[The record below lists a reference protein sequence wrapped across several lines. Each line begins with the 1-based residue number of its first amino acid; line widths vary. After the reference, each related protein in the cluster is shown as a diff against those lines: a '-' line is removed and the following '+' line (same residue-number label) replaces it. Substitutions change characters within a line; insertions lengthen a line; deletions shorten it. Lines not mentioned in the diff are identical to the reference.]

1 MADHDLLVLGGG
13 TGGYAAAFRAAQLG
27 KRVALVEQA
36 KVGGTCLHWGCIPAK
51 AMLETGDL
59 LAKIGK
65 ASDFGIQI
73 SPATGVDPAVVGARR
88 DKIVARMHA
97 GLKSLFKKN
106 NVELIAGRATLLGG
120 GSVVVSLVDESGT
133 ATGEKRTISAT
144 DIVVATGSSVRR
156 IPGLETDGRVVVDSD
171 QITTG
176 TLKPASVI
184 VVGGGA
190 VGCEFASYF
199 RDLGAETTIV
209 EMLPALVPLEDRDAS
224 KELTRAFTK
233 RGISIHVSHR
243 IKEGSF
249 AKSASGVTLQIEPI
263 EGGEA
268 ISLAAELLVVAAG
281 RVPNSGEIGLENT
294 KAMVER
300 GFIKVDAQMQTAEPH
315 LYAVGDVIG
324 GLQLAHIAAHEGMI
338 AAHAIA
344 GEPLHAMDYVMQPR
358 ATYCRPEVASVGYT
372 TQELERDGVPFVAG
386 QVPFLAIAKAH
397 VGGDADGF
405 CKVLRHAESG
415 AILGVHMV
423 GPKVTDLIAEA
434 SLAMELG
441 ATAAQVGGTTH
452 PHPTLSEIVG
462 EAALV
467 SIGRSVNF

>member
-73 SPATGVDPAVVGARR
+73 TPATGVDPAVVGARR

-120 GSVVVSLVDESGT
+120 GSVEVSLVDESGT
-133 ATGEKRTISAT
+133 ATGEKKTISAT
-144 DIVVATGSSVRR
+144 DIVVASGSSVRR
-156 IPGLETDGRVVVDSD
+156 IPGLETDGRVIVDSD

-199 RDLGAETTIV
+199 RDLGADTTIV

-233 RGISIHVSHR
+233 RGIAIHVSHR

-249 AKSASGVTLQIEPI
+249 AKSASGVTMQIEPV
-263 EGGEA
+263 EGGDA

-294 KAMVER
+294 RAIVER
-300 GFIKVDAQMQTAEPH
+300 GFIKVDVQMQTAEPH

-324 GLQLAHIAAHEGMI
+324 GCSSHTL
-338 AAHAIA
+338 
-344 GEPLHAMDYVMQPR
+344 P
-358 ATYCRPEVASVGYT
+358 
-372 TQELERDGVPFVAG
+372 
-386 QVPFLAIAKAH
+386 
-397 VGGDADGF
+397 
-405 CKVLRHAESG
+405 
-415 AILGVHMV
+415 HMR
-423 GPKVTDLIAEA
+423 G
-434 SLAMELG
+434 
-441 ATAAQVGGTTH
+441 
-452 PHPTLSEIVG
+452 
-462 EAALV
+462 
-467 SIGRSVNF
+467 

>member
-73 SPATGVDPAVVGARR
+73 SPATGIDPAVVGARR

-120 GSVVVSLVDESGT
+120 GSVEVSLVDESGT

-171 QITTG
+171 QMTTG

-233 RGISIHVSHR
+233 RGIAIHVAHR

-249 AKSASGVTLQIEPI
+249 AKSASGVTLQIEPV

-294 KAMVER
+294 KAIVER
-300 GFIKVDAQMQTAEPH
+300 GFIRCASSVQATDDPGAATPCRSPRPDPSHDFAEPSSTCD
-315 LYAVGDVIG
+315 ASVRICRWPPPPRRRNP
-324 GLQLAHIAAHEGMI
+324 APA
-338 AAHAIA
+338 
-344 GEPLHAMDYVMQPR
+344 PQPR
-358 ATYCRPEVASVGYT
+358 ANPVRPP
-372 TQELERDGVPFVAG
+372 LPRKRNRD
-386 QVPFLAIAKAH
+386 
-397 VGGDADGF
+397 
-405 CKVLRHAESG
+405 E
-415 AILGVHMV
+415 
-423 GPKVTDLIAEA
+423 
-434 SLAMELG
+434 
-441 ATAAQVGGTTH
+441 
-452 PHPTLSEIVG
+452 
-462 EAALV
+462 
-467 SIGRSVNF
+467 